1 MTTWTSRLSA
11 AAKAVRDEP
20 LPHPYWPST
29 DSDVRSRASEFAYHP
44 VGSTLKTFQEEY
56 LKCFVQRL
64 DNSSDLRHPARASHV
79 EFLAALSEAK
89 GA

>member
-20 LPHPYWPST
+20 LPHPYWPFK
-29 DSDVRSRASEFAYHP
+29 DSDIRSRASEFANHP
-44 VGSTLKTFQEEY
+44 VGSTLEAFQDEY
-56 LKCFVQRL
+56 LSCFVQRL
-64 DNSSDLRHPARASHV
+64 DSKSDPRHPARASHV